1 MNAPGISDRPP
12 MSLSM
17 AAVVVPVL
25 LLVMFSAGLRLVV
38 PVGASTPKSQVPDT
52 TPTTLAKP
60 AVVQRYQQ
68 MITPERLA
76 SRLNFLASDLL
87 EGRETTTRGQKLA
100 AQYLASQYR
109 QLGLAP
115 APKGNLKSAEAYS
128 ASSYFQP
135 FKVYRR
141 TPKETQLEVSVSGK
155 KVASSSF
162 SSETA
167 DDLSYFLSG
176 DLRNSTGGV
185 VFAGYGIADDTLGYN
200 DYAAL
205 AAKGISINGKW
216 LVILDHEPMADAT
229 KSLLPTKDH
238 QLSKWRQIP
247 FKRKAALTAGKPL
260 GLLVVT
266 ETSPANKG
274 TFSEASARASR
285 GARRIGALT
294 INPHSNALP
303 EFAISIKLA
312 NQILQ
317 PAGETIEGLQQQIN
331 RSLKPNVFAVKATEV
346 KAVIEPDKELETEN
360 VLAFI
365 EGTDPVLKEEVL
377 VITSHYDHLGQDPQL
392 KGDQIFNGAAD
403 DGSGVVTSLELAQTF
418 MAAKADGFGPR
429 RSILFANFSGEE
441 KGLLG
446 SSYYAHREPLVS
458 LDNTVA
464 NINMDGV
471 GGFDLQ
477 HPNKSRNYIYV
488 VGEGELS
495 KQLIELNRD
504 VNTITGGKLEL
515 TDHDYF
521 PSDQFNF
528 QIELIPFI
536 YYSTGLTEHYH
547 RVDDEPQTIDYAH
560 LARVAQLIFA
570 TAWQV
575 ANQDVRPTRI
585 DRSKLT
591 RVGYVCPPCPYECD
605 DVVHSEL
612 GQCPV
617 CGMDLV
623 PKYADRGLSGK

>member
-1 MNAPGISDRPP
+1 MNTPKISDLAP
-12 MSLSM
+12 MSISM
-17 AAVVVPVL
+17 AAVITPVL
-25 LLVMFSAGLRLVV
+25 VMVMFSAGLHLVR
-38 PVGASTPKSQVPDT
+38 VGASTSRHQSPNA

-60 AVVQRYQQ
+60 AMVQRYQQ
-68 MITPERLA
+68 MITAERLA
-76 SRLNFLASDLL
+76 SRLNFLASDLF

-115 APKGNLKSAEAYS
+115 PPKGNLKPAGVYP

-135 FKVYRR
+135 FAVYRR
-141 TPKETQLEVSVSGK
+141 TPKETHLEVSVNGN

-162 SSETA
+162 SSKTS

-185 VFAGYGIADDTLGYN
+185 VFAGYGIADNTLGYN

-205 AAKGISINGKW
+205 AAKGISIEGKW
-216 LVILDHEPMADAT
+216 LVILDHEPMADAA

-260 GLLVVT
+260 GLLVVP
-266 ETSPANKG
+266 ETSPGNKS
-274 TFSEASARASR
+274 TFTEAAALASR
-285 GARRIGALT
+285 NARRIGALT
-294 INPHSNALP
+294 INQHSDALP

-312 NQILQ
+312 NQMLK

-331 RSLKPNVFAVKATEV
+331 RSLKPNVFAVEATEV
-346 KAVIEPDKELETEN
+346 KSRVEPDKELETEN

-365 EGTDPVLKEEVL
+365 EGADPVLKDEVL
-377 VITSHYDHLGQDPQL
+377 VITSHYDHLGLDPEL

-458 LDNTVA
+458 LENTVA

-471 GGFDLQ
+471 GGFDLK
-477 HPNKSRNYIYV
+477 HPTKSKNYIYV

-504 VNTITGGKLEL
+504 VNTITGAKLEL

-528 QIELIPFI
+528 QLELVPFI

-547 RVDDEPQTIDYAH
+547 RPGDEPQTIDYAH

-575 ANQDVRPTRI
+575 ANQDFRPTRI

-591 RVGYVCPPCPYECD
+591 LVGYVCPPCPYECD
-605 DVVHSEL
+605 DVVHSER

-623 PKYADRGLSGK
+623 PKYAGAGLGGK